1 MLPNNE
7 DMFTFILNPAL
18 ALVSINITFRSRA
31 LASPSSID
39 TCLSKHKKH
48 SKAVSEKKKKYKP
61 KLKTPKST
69 WLHRMSRKKK
79 KKEKKRP
86 ILVLFYDFLLLYL
99 LPINFGIRRPIDILV
114 LISNNL

>member
-7 DMFTFILNPAL
+7 DLFTFILNPAL

-39 TCLSKHKKH
+39 TCLSKH
-48 SKAVSEKKKKYKP
+48 SKAVSEKKIKS

-86 ILVLFYDFLLLYL
+86 ILVLFYGFLLLYL